1 MILSKTRVKNKCY
14 YEKGGINMET
24 ILKGIKFS
32 TGIVL
37 GFSAIKWALDNLTSA
52 AEDDNK

>member
-1 MILSKTRVKNKCY
+1 
-14 YEKGGINMET
+14 MET